1 MAFSDNDLRYM
12 RRALQL
18 AVAGRGH
25 VSPNPMVG
33 AVIVAPDGRIIGEGW
48 HRRFGGPHA
57 EVNAVHSVAEADRA
71 LMPESTI
78 YVTLEPCSHYGK
90 TPPCALLLRETGFR
104 RVVVGAGDP
113 NPKVAGRGI
122 AMLREAGTQVDEGC
136 LEKECCELNIRFMT
150 AHRLRRP
157 YITLKWACSADGYM
171 DACRHDGGKAYRFSD
186 ARGTQIVHS
195 LRAVHDAIAVGA
207 TTAILDNPGLDTR
220 FFDGASPRPVL
231 FDRHFLVADDSCR
244 IASDPRLL
252 RIDGGKPLEETLH
265 EMYAAD
271 GITSLLVEGG
281 ASLLRSFISAGLWDE
296 ARVEV
301 NPVVLGDEGRTKAPA
316 LPCQPVAQTT
326 TTRTRIFMYTNQ
338 NSTPRRRT
346 GLAS

>member
-1 MAFSDNDLRYM
+1 MTFSANDLRYM

-18 AVAGRGH
+18 AASGRGH

-33 AVIVAPDGRIIGEGW
+33 AVIVAPDGRMIGEGW

-122 AMLREAGTQVDEGC
+122 AMLREAGIQVDEGC
-136 LEKECCELNIRFMT
+136 LEKECCELNIKFMT

-207 TTAILDNPGLDTR
+207 STALLDNPGLDTR

-231 FDRHFLVADDSCR
+231 FDRHCLVAEDSCR

-301 NPVVLGDEGRTKAPA
+301 NPVVLGDKGRAEAPA
-316 LPCQPVAQTT
+316 LPCQPVGMTA